1 MVLRALLAVAAVVS
15 AAVHFKL
22 WYVDDFSELDV
33 VGPAFLLN
41 AVAGVVIAALL
52 LVWRSWF
59 PLLLA
64 VGFGASTLLAFA
76 ISTTPMGLFGV
87 HDSWSG
93 VQQWTAAVAEVV
105 LIVGGVWAARAE
117 GRLGRRRARHGAD

>member
-1 MVLRALLAVAAVVS
+1 MALRALLAVASLVS
-15 AAVHFKL
+15 AGVHFKL
-22 WYVDDFSELDV
+22 WLVDDFSELDV

-41 AVAGVVIAALL
+41 AVAGVVIAVL
-52 LVWRSWF
+52 LVGWRGWWI

-93 VQQWTAAVAEVV
+93 VQQWTAVVAELV
-105 LIVGGVWAARAE
+105 LVVGGLWTAHAE
-117 GRLGRRRARHGAD
+117 GWIGGNRPR

>member
-1 MVLRALLAVAAVVS
+1 MALRALLAVAALVS

-22 WYVDDFSELDV
+22 WFVDDFSRLDL

-41 AVAGVVIAALL
+41 AVAGLVIAVLL
-52 LVWRSWF
+52 LAWRSWI

-64 VGFGASTLLAFA
+64 VGLGAATLLAFT

-93 VQQWTAAVAEVV
+93 VYQWAAAIAEAV
-105 LIVGGVWAARAE
+105 LVVGGVWATRAE
-117 GRLGRRRARHGAD
+117 GRLEGRRGHHPAG

>member
-1 MVLRALLAVAAVVS
+1 MALRAVLAVASLVS
-15 AAVHFKL
+15 AGVHFKL
-22 WYVDDFSELDV
+22 WLVDDFSELDV

-41 AVAGVVIAALL
+41 AVAGVVIAVLL
-52 LVWRSWF
+52 LVWRSWL

-64 VGFGASTLLAFA
+64 IGFGASTLLAFI

-93 VQQWTAAVAEVV
+93 VQQWTAAIAELV
-105 LIVGGVWAARAE
+105 LVVGGLWSARDE
-117 GRLGRRRARHGAD
+117 GWIGGGRPR